1 MKVRA
6 AVVIYSLAW
15 LSLLACDRGV
25 ASKPAGAVEHGAAPT
40 TAPPS
45 SCAQDAIESVRKLS
59 PTHCQ
64 APKAAVFGDDDCLLS
79 RPQLA
84 PVTEAGRVIGFRHD
98 SIPSRSV
105 YARCGIRSGD
115 IWTQVN
121 GVALD
126 SPDQALELYPRLR
139 ASEQLSIAL
148 LRDGRP
154 VQVHIEL
161 Q

>member
-1 MKVRA
+1 
-6 AVVIYSLAW
+6 
-15 LSLLACDRGV
+15 
-25 ASKPAGAVEHGAAPT
+25 
-40 TAPPS
+40 
-45 SCAQDAIESVRKLS
+45 
-59 PTHCQ
+59 
-64 APKAAVFGDDDCLLS
+64 
-79 RPQLA
+79 
-84 PVTEAGRVIGFRHD
+84 
-98 SIPSRSV
+98 V

-139 ASEQLSIAL
+139 DNDRLSIAL

-154 VQVHIEL
+154 MQVQIEL